1 MFGRRKAETVSA
13 TTDDVALR
21 TGGKGR
27 ATPSRKEAEAARKK
41 RLAPPRTRKEA
52 SAQRREKMRESKV
65 AQRAAL
71 DGTGDDSYLPA
82 RDQGPERRFLRDYVD
97 VRRTIGEF
105 MLPLFFLIFISV
117 SIKQEW
123 AQRFSSS
130 AFLVVIVV
138 MVLDAVRIVRGSKSA
153 LREKFGDDAV
163 KGNTMY
169 TLLRSW
175 QMRRLRLPKPRV
187 KAGDKI

>member
-1 MFGRRKAETVSA
+1 MFGRRKAETVPP
-13 TTDDVALR
+13 TTDDVAPHP
-21 TGGKGR
+21 GGKGR
-27 ATPSRKEAEAARKK
+27 PTPSRREAEAARKK

-52 SAQRREKMRESKV
+52 GVQRREKMRESKL

-71 DGTGDDSYLPA
+71 EGRGDDSYLPA

-97 VRRTIGEF
+97 TRRTIGEF

-117 SIKQEW
+117 YIKQEW
-123 AQRFSSS
+123 AQRFSSM
-130 AFLVVIVV
+130 AFLAIVAL
-138 MVLDAVRIVRGSKSA
+138 MIIDAVRIARGSKTA

>member
-1 MFGRRKAETVSA
+1 MFGRRKAEAVPA
-13 TTDDVALR
+13 TTDEVEPR
-21 TGGKGR
+21 PGGKGR
-27 ATPSRKEAEAARKK
+27 PTPSRKEAEAARKK
-41 RLAPPRTRKEA
+41 RIAPPRTRKEA

-71 DGTGDDSYLPA
+71 EGTGDDSYLPA

-117 SIKQEW
+117 YIKQEW
-123 AQRFSSS
+123 AQRFSSL
-130 AFLVVIVV
+130 AFLLVIML
-138 MVLDAVRIVRGSKSA
+138 MVLDAVRIVRGSRSA
-153 LREKFGDDAV
+153 LQEKFGGDAV

-187 KAGDKI
+187 KAGGKI

>member
-1 MFGRRKAETVSA
+1 VFGRRKAETVPA
-13 TTDDVALR
+13 TPDDVEPR
-21 TGGKGR
+21 PGGKGR
-27 ATPSRKEAEAARKK
+27 PTPSRKEAEAARKK

-52 SAQRREKMRESKV
+52 SLQRREKMRESKL

-71 DGTGDDSYLPA
+71 EGRGDDSYLPA

-97 VRRTIGEF
+97 TRRTIGEF
-105 MLPLFFLIFISV
+105 MLPLFFLIFVSV
-117 SIKQEW
+117 YINQEW

-130 AFLVVIVV
+130 AFLLVVVLMI
-138 MVLDAVRIVRGSKSA
+138 LDAVRIVRGSKSA

-187 KAGDKI
+187 KAGEKI